1 MKSLEIDCQ
10 KERNPK
16 SEFEKNKKKSII
28 DNDGAL
34 F

>member
-1 MKSLEIDCQ
+1 MKSAGIDCQ

-16 SEFEKNKKKSII
+16 NEFEKKSKIGII